1 MKLNK
6 HALGGIA
13 LGLLLIGCAGAP
25 PLPTLTPAPTP
36 AAPAPEAKTVPAPT
50 HAFDVQ
56 ARRKRAIELTEAT
69 DYRAALVQWKILQT
83 LQPAEPEYTSRV
95 RELEDLI
102 AREVQSLAT
111 EGRQAATKD
120 NPAAARRAWLG
131 VLALDPN
138 NQTALQVLRAI
149 EEQHVKSI
157 QAATTARV
165 KRIVASK
172 SGERSGEDKNQADY
186 YLDMGMK
193 LFEERDWQGSQ
204 REIEKYLAAYPDDAK
219 ARTLLA
225 KVHQNLAA
233 ELENG
238 GQLEA
243 ASEHLDR
250 AKTLDKK
257 LGKTDA
263 ARTQKI
269 KHTIAEQYYQEA
281 LRAQHDSLDNAIVL
295 LKKAVDYDPSHDK
308 AQNQLRKALKMQK
321 KLQNI
326 KTPSEKAD

>member
-6 HALGGIA
+6 HALGGFA
-13 LGLLLIGCAGAP
+13 LTMLLIGCAGAP
-25 PLPTLTPAPTP
+25 PLPTPTP
-36 AAPAPEAKTVPAPT
+36 AVSAPETKTAHPPT

-56 ARRKRAIELTEAT
+56 ARKKRAVALTEAT
-69 DYRAALVQWKILQT
+69 DYRAALTQWKILQT
-83 LQPAEPEYTSRV
+83 LQPAEPEFASRV

-102 AREVQSLAT
+102 AREVQSLAA
-111 EGRQAATKD
+111 EGKQAATKD

-149 EEQHVKSI
+149 EEQHVKTI

-172 SGERSGEDKNQADY
+172 SGDRSGEDKNQADY
-186 YLDMGMK
+186 YLDMGIK
-193 LFEERDWQGSQ
+193 LYEARDWQGSQ

-233 ELENG
+233 EFENG

-269 KHTIAEQYYQEA
+269 KRAIAEQYYKEA

-295 LKKAVDYDPSHDK
+295 LKKSVEYDPSYEK
-308 AQNQLRKALKMQK
+308 AQSQLRKALKMQK
-321 KLQNI
+321 KLQII
-326 KTPSEKAD
+326 KTPSEKTD

>member
-6 HALGGIA
+6 HALGEFA
-13 LGLLLIGCAGAP
+13 LALLLIGCAGAP
-25 PLPTLTPAPTP
+25 PLPTPSPTP
-36 AAPAPEAKTVPAPT
+36 AAPAPEAKAAPPPT
-50 HAFDVQ
+50 HAFDVP
-56 ARRKRAIELTEAT
+56 ARKKRAVALTEAT
-69 DYRAALVQWKILQT
+69 DYRAALTQWKILQT
-83 LQPAEPEYTSRV
+83 LQPAEPEFASRV

-102 AREVQSLAT
+102 AREVQSLAA
-111 EGRQAATKD
+111 EGKQAATKD

-149 EEQHVKSI
+149 EEQRVKSI
-157 QAATTARV
+157 QAATTARA
-165 KRIVASK
+165 KRMVASK
-172 SGERSGEDKNQADY
+172 NSERSGEDKSQADY

-204 REIEKYLAAYPDDAK
+204 REVEKYLAAYPDDAK

-233 ELENG
+233 EFENG

-250 AKTLDKK
+250 VKTLDKK

-269 KHTIAEQYYQEA
+269 KHAIAEQYYQEA

-295 LKKAVDYDPSHDK
+295 LKKSVAYDPSHEK
-308 AQNQLRKALKMQK
+308 AQSQLRKALRMQK

-326 KTPSEKAD
+326 KTPSEKTD